1 WQPTTPAQKIKQT
14 SSHLLRAA
22 GKWLVKTLTEGN
34 QLRVWT
40 QETSDGTRWYVRNPD
55 DNMQHQFDSE
65 EALRVWLEAR
75 YYNG

>member
-1 WQPTTPAQKIKQT
+1 MNTYPSNLQKLEVQRRQLERLWQPTTPAQKIKQT

-40 QETSDGTRWYVRNPD
+40 QE
-55 DNMQHQFDSE
+55 
-65 EALRVWLEAR
+65 
-75 YYNG
+75 